1 MGCLWKIMFPFML
14 LIMCDETLFVR
25 SFTLRSTPLTM
36 LRHWVHKTIHKN
48 GCTHGDEIIQVS
60 RKMDNCYV
68 GKEKRCSNMLRLSN
82 VVEVREDNKLSDST
96 VLDKPD
102 GDSDIWETT
111 SCGDYHGDS
120 AQTCNDHSDRSD
132 SGQTCNDHSDSND
145 SSDNGQTYNDHMES
159 VDLFE
164 NDCLQLKQWYS
175 GERVKEKW
183 KEKHIENVRSN
194 YEKVLLN
201 NKYNELFNMYR
212 NIKKN
217 NVENYKKR
225 VKTNRINPVI
235 YVKKRLVS
243 ATAKYIKMSF
253 IKTRK
258 ILWKIRYM
266 PIIKAFAFLYY
277 YGTNKYTVNIY
288 KCIKSCLF
296 NAINKYGKNNIKPV
310 FHTLQANMGGYTKK
324 INIRAKGKTDIIR
337 EPHTH
342 IRVVLEV

>member
-1 MGCLWKIMFPFML
+1 MMGYLTKIAVPFIL
-14 LIMCDETLFVR
+14 LMISDNVPFVR
-25 SFTLRSTPLTM
+25 SFFTASGGGDMAHRGRRKRTNDHYHVLKRKKGAREEM
-36 LRHWVHKTIHKN
+36 LLNSVAK
-48 GCTHGDEIIQVS
+48 GQGGSLLCDPP
-60 RKMDNCYV
+60 
-68 GKEKRCSNMLRLSN
+68 
-82 VVEVREDNKLSDST
+82 
-96 VLDKPD
+96 VLDGVDKGEDIRCGDSGGDDGADERAGIHD
-102 GDSDIWETT
+102 GDAA
-111 SCGDYHGDS
+111 GL
-120 AQTCNDHSDRSD
+120 
-132 SGQTCNDHSDSND
+132 
-145 SSDNGQTYNDHMES
+145 
-159 VDLFE
+159 DLFQ
-164 NDCLQLKQWYS
+164 NDCLQLKQWYL
-175 GERVKEKW
+175 GQQVREKW
-183 KEKHIENVRSN
+183 KQKHVENVRNN

-253 IKTRK
+253 MKTRK

-296 NAINKYGKNNIKPV
+296 NAINKYGRNNIKPV

>member
-1 MGCLWKIMFPFML
+1 MGYLTKIAIPFIL
-14 LIMCDETLFVR
+14 LMISDKAPFVR
-25 SFTLRSTPLTM
+25 SFFTASGGGEMTQRGGRKRGNNNYYYYHVSKRKKGAREVLLNSVVKAEGGSPL
-36 LRHWVHKTIHKN
+36 
-48 GCTHGDEIIQVS
+48 GGPP
-60 RKMDNCYV
+60 
-68 GKEKRCSNMLRLSN
+68 
-82 VVEVREDNKLSDST
+82 
-96 VLDKPD
+96 VLDGVDKVED
-102 GDSDIWETT
+102 T
-111 SCGDYHGDS
+111 SCSDDGAGIHNGDTAGL
-120 AQTCNDHSDRSD
+120 
-132 SGQTCNDHSDSND
+132 
-145 SSDNGQTYNDHMES
+145 
-159 VDLFE
+159 DLFQ
-164 NDCLQLKQWYS
+164 NDCLQLKQWYL
-175 GERVKEKW
+175 GQEVREKW
-183 KEKHIENVRSN
+183 KQKHIENVRNN

-296 NAINKYGKNNIKPV
+296 NAINKYGRNNIKPV

>member
-1 MGCLWKIMFPFML
+1 MIFIWKIIILFILQVITYREVFVCSFAFNDKKHFTYLKYGNQIINRDITFKDHKKKYYNVSFL
-14 LIMCDETLFVR
+14 LRTTSGIQEENKLDENFCEIENFDEKRSSLCDE
-25 SFTLRSTPLTM
+25 M
-36 LRHWVHKTIHKN
+36 
-48 GCTHGDEIIQVS
+48 
-60 RKMDNCYV
+60 
-68 GKEKRCSNMLRLSN
+68 
-82 VVEVREDNKLSDST
+82 
-96 VLDKPD
+96 
-102 GDSDIWETT
+102 
-111 SCGDYHGDS
+111 
-120 AQTCNDHSDRSD
+120 
-132 SGQTCNDHSDSND
+132 
-145 SSDNGQTYNDHMES
+145 
-159 VDLFE
+159 DLFQ
-164 NDCLQLKQWYS
+164 NDGIQLKQWYS
-175 GERVKEKW
+175 PEKVKEKW
-183 KEKHIENVRSN
+183 KEKHIENIKSN
-194 YEKVLLN
+194 YKKVLLN

-212 NIKKN
+212 NVNNN
-217 NVENYKKR
+217 NVENFKKR

-288 KCIKSCLF
+288 KCIKSCLH

>member
-1 MGCLWKIMFPFML
+1 MGYLTKIAIPFIL
-14 LIMCDETLFVR
+14 LMISDNVPFVR
-25 SFTLRSTPLTM
+25 SFFTSSGGGEMAQRGGRIRRNDCYHVSKWKKGAREVLLNSVAKAQGGSPLGGPPV
-36 LRHWVHKTIHKN
+36 LDGV
-48 GCTHGDEIIQVS
+48 
-60 RKMDNCYV
+60 
-68 GKEKRCSNMLRLSN
+68 
-82 VVEVREDNKLSDST
+82 DNKVEGRSCSDDRAGFRAGDST
-96 VLDKPD
+96 GGGNGDGT
-102 GDSDIWETT
+102 GDSTGDTPG
-111 SCGDYHGDS
+111 SCAAGL
-120 AQTCNDHSDRSD
+120 
-132 SGQTCNDHSDSND
+132 
-145 SSDNGQTYNDHMES
+145 
-159 VDLFE
+159 DLFQ
-164 NDCLQLKQWYS
+164 NDCLQLKQWYL
-175 GERVKEKW
+175 GQEVREKW
-183 KEKHIENVRSN
+183 KQKHVENVRCN

-253 IKTRK
+253 MKTRK

-296 NAINKYGKNNIKPV
+296 NAINKYGRNNIKPV

>member
-1 MGCLWKIMFPFML
+1 MFILQVILDHSIYVYNFTINNKKKITYLKYGNQIMNRGGIIPFKDPKKKYYNVSFL
-14 LIMCDETLFVR
+14 LRTT
-25 SFTLRSTPLTM
+25 S
-36 LRHWVHKTIHKN
+36 
-48 GCTHGDEIIQVS
+48 EIQ
-60 RKMDNCYV
+60 
-68 GKEKRCSNMLRLSN
+68 E
-82 VVEVREDNKLSDST
+82 ENKLS
-96 VLDKPD
+96 
-102 GDSDIWETT
+102 ETF
-111 SCGDYHGDS
+111 CKME
-120 AQTCNDHSDRSD
+120 NI
-132 SGQTCNDHSDSND
+132 NEKE
-145 SSDNGQTYNDHMES
+145 SSLFDEM
-159 VDLFE
+159 DLFHNE
-164 NDCLQLKQWYS
+164 GIQLKQWYS
-175 GERVKEKW
+175 AQKVKEAW
-183 KEKHIENVRSN
+183 KEKHIENIKSN
-194 YEKVLLN
+194 YKKVLLN

-212 NIKKN
+212 NVNNN

-288 KCIKSCLF
+288 KCIKSCLH

>member
-1 MGCLWKIMFPFML
+1 MGYLTRIAIPFIL
-14 LIMCDETLFVR
+14 LMISDKVPFVQ
-25 SFTLRSTPLTM
+25 SFFTTSGGGEMAQRGGSKRRDDCYHVLKRKKGAREVLLNSVPKVKGASPLGG
-36 LRHWVHKTIHKN
+36 LPP
-48 GCTHGDEIIQVS
+48 
-60 RKMDNCYV
+60 
-68 GKEKRCSNMLRLSN
+68 
-82 VVEVREDNKLSDST
+82 
-96 VLDKPD
+96 VLDGVDKVED
-102 GDSDIWETT
+102 TGCSDDRGGDRAGIHTGE
-111 SCGDYHGDS
+111 S
-120 AQTCNDHSDRSD
+120 AGKYEAELDLFQ
-132 SGQTCNDHSDSND
+132 ND
-145 SSDNGQTYNDHMES
+145 S
-159 VDLFE
+159 
-164 NDCLQLKQWYS
+164 LQLKQWYL
-175 GERVKEKW
+175 GQEVREKW
-183 KEKHIENVRSN
+183 KEKHVENVRNN

-217 NVENYKKR
+217 NVENYKRR

-296 NAINKYGKNNIKPV
+296 NAINKYGRNNIKPV

>member
-1 MGCLWKIMFPFML
+1 MGHLTRVAIPFIL
-14 LIMCDETLFVR
+14 LMISDKVPFVGSFFSASGGGEMAQRGGRKGRNDCYHVSKRRKGAREVVR
-25 SFTLRSTPLTM
+25 SSVAREGLLNSVAREQGGSPLGG
-36 LRHWVHKTIHKN
+36 LP
-48 GCTHGDEIIQVS
+48 
-60 RKMDNCYV
+60 
-68 GKEKRCSNMLRLSN
+68 
-82 VVEVREDNKLSDST
+82 
-96 VLDKPD
+96 VLDGVDKAED
-102 GDSDIWETT
+102 T
-111 SCGDYHGDS
+111 SCDGGDDRADAHGGYPTHCYTAELDIF
-120 AQTCNDHSDRSD
+120 Q
-132 SGQTCNDHSDSND
+132 
-145 SSDNGQTYNDHMES
+145 
-159 VDLFE
+159 
-164 NDCLQLKQWYS
+164 NDCLQLKQWYQ
-175 GERVKEKW
+175 GQQVREKW
-183 KEKHIENVRSN
+183 KQKNIENVRSN

-212 NIKKN
+212 NVKKN
-217 NVENYKKR
+217 NVENSKRR
-225 VKTNRINPVI
+225 VKTNRINPVVYI
-235 YVKKRLVS
+235 KKRLVS

-296 NAINKYGKNNIKPV
+296 NAINKYGRNNIKPV

>member
-1 MGCLWKIMFPFML
+1 MILIRKISVT
-14 LIMCDETLFVR
+14 LIL
-25 SFTLRSTPLTM
+25 LTM
-36 LRHWVHKTIHKN
+36 LGRVLPVWSFASNNGMHVVAFPKQDRNKMGRKFKLCKDKTRSCGHDSFVLNNTSKVGEQTNQLIEKSLEESNAN
-48 GCTHGDEIIQVS
+48 GTDSSMCD
-60 RKMDNCYV
+60 KMDLFLN
-68 GKEKRCSNMLRLSN
+68 
-82 VVEVREDNKLSDST
+82 
-96 VLDKPD
+96 D
-102 GDSDIWETT
+102 G
-111 SCGDYHGDS
+111 
-120 AQTCNDHSDRSD
+120 
-132 SGQTCNDHSDSND
+132 
-145 SSDNGQTYNDHMES
+145 
-159 VDLFE
+159 
-164 NDCLQLKQWYS
+164 LQLKQWYFA
-175 GERVKEKW
+175 ERVKEKW
-183 KEKHIENVRSN
+183 REKHIENVRSN

-212 NIKKN
+212 NVKKN
-217 NVENYKKR
+217 NVENAKKR

-235 YVKKRLVS
+235 YVKKRLAS

-288 KCIKSCLF
+288 KCIKSCLH
-296 NAINKYGKNNIKPV
+296 NAINKYGKNNIRPV

>member
-1 MGCLWKIMFPFML
+1 MVCIKKL
-14 LIMCDETLFVR
+14 LTLFVLQLICDEVLLLIYG
-25 SFTLRSTPLTM
+25 FTFNNNSYLTYVKYDNNNKIAKRHYIPYEEVKKTYRKDYFILYSTPKIQEDNNRNDINDL
-36 LRHWVHKTIHKN
+36 LYDVGNINENKN
-48 GCTHGDEIIQVS
+48 SISDEIDIF
-60 RKMDNCYV
+60 N
-68 GKEKRCSNMLRLSN
+68 
-82 VVEVREDNKLSDST
+82 ED
-96 VLDKPD
+96 
-102 GDSDIWETT
+102 G
-111 SCGDYHGDS
+111 
-120 AQTCNDHSDRSD
+120 
-132 SGQTCNDHSDSND
+132 
-145 SSDNGQTYNDHMES
+145 
-159 VDLFE
+159 
-164 NDCLQLKQWYS
+164 LQLKQWYS
-175 GERVKEKW
+175 AEKVKEKW
-183 KEKHIENVRSN
+183 REKHIENVRSN

-201 NKYNELFNMYR
+201 NKYNEMFNMYR
-212 NIKKN
+212 NIKNN
-217 NVENYKKR
+217 NVENAKKR

-277 YGTNKYTVNIY
+277 YGSNIYTVNIY
-288 KCIKSCLF
+288 KCIKSCLH

>member
-1 MGCLWKIMFPFML
+1 MGYLIRIAIAFIL
-14 LIMCDETLFVR
+14 LMINDKAPFVR
-25 SFTLRSTPLTM
+25 SFFTASGGGEITQRGGRKRRNDFYHLSKRKKGAREALLNNVAGTQGGSQLSGPP
-36 LRHWVHKTIHKN
+36 VIDGVDKVEN
-48 GCTHGDEIIQVS
+48 ASCSDDHGDDH
-60 RKMDNCYV
+60 RD
-68 GKEKRCSNMLRLSN
+68 
-82 VVEVREDNKLSDST
+82 
-96 VLDKPD
+96 D
-102 GDSDIWETT
+102 GTGMQGEET
-111 SCGDYHGDS
+111 GGRY
-120 AQTCNDHSDRSD
+120 A
-132 SGQTCNDHSDSND
+132 SGL
-145 SSDNGQTYNDHMES
+145 
-159 VDLFE
+159 DLFQ
-164 NDCLQLKQWYS
+164 NDCLQLKQWYL
-175 GERVKEKW
+175 GQEVREKW
-183 KEKHIENVRSN
+183 KEKHVENVRSN

-253 IKTRK
+253 MKTRK

-296 NAINKYGKNNIKPV
+296 NAINKYGRNNIKPV